1 MPKKGTKLRDLIALR
16 NPSIRNMV
24 KLGELEV
31 ELDFPYP
38 DLTSIFTSALDL
50 TSTSEVKNFKLST
63 NSISK
68 LGAWNFT

>member
-1 MPKKGTKLRDLIALR
+1 
-16 NPSIRNMV
+16 MV

-38 DLTSIFTSALDL
+38 DLTSILNTALDL
-50 TSTSEVKNFKLST
+50 TSTLEVKNVKLST

-68 LGAWNFT
+68 LGA